1 VGSRDGLDT
10 KARGKILFL
19 FRGPNLDQFVVA
31 VSGKMV
37 LVRIRHHA
45 MIPYWEVEVQ
55 LHSLLTVLE
64 DMSVQLHAPSAV
76 PLGKESPYAFDRRLG
91 GPQSHSGRSNW
102 EKKSLAPAGN

>member
-1 VGSRDGLDT
+1 VVSVTPRPRFSPGKRTPGTHCTGGCVGSRDGLDT

-45 MIPYWEVEVQ
+45 MIAYWEVEVQ

-64 DMSVQLHAPSAV
+64 DMSVQLHAPSAGEGV
-76 PLGKESPYAFDRRLG
+76 PVRI
-91 GPQSHSGRSNW
+91 
-102 EKKSLAPAGN
+102 